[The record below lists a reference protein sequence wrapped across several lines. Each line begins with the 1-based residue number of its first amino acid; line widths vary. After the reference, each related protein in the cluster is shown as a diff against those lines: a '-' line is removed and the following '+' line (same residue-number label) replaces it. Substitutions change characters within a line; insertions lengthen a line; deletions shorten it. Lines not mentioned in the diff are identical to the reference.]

1 MAEVEMFKL
10 FALVMARFGGLMATA
25 PFLASSNIP
34 VQVRA
39 LFAAFVAL
47 LLTPVIPAQE
57 ATLPDAALAYATL
70 ALGEFLIGAIV
81 GFLITILFSA
91 IQVGGQIMDMQT
103 GFGVLNVF
111 NPAMGTQTPIFGFF
125 LFLLAVLYLLVT
137 NGHHLMIKALA
148 STYETVPIGGF
159 IPRQDWLLETARFGS
174 MMFADGLMIAA
185 PVATAM
191 LLAYVTMG
199 FLGRVVP
206 QIHLLVVGFPFTIGL
221 GLFVTAFV
229 IGLYL
234 QILDGMFFKMF
245 RNVDQFIRQMG

>member
-1 MAEVEMFKL
+1 MFKL
-10 FALVMARFGGLMATA
+10 FALVLARFSGLMATA

-34 VQVRA
+34 MPVRV

-57 ATLPDAALAYATL
+57 ATLPGAALPFATM
-70 ALGEFLIGAIV
+70 ALGEFFIGAII
-81 GFLITILFSA
+81 GFLITIMFAA
-91 IQVGGQIMDMQT
+91 IQVAGQIMDMQT

-111 NPAMGTQTPIFGFF
+111 NPAMGTQVPIFGFF
-125 LFLLAVLYLLVT
+125 LFILAVLYLLVT
-137 NGHHLMIKALA
+137 NGHHLMIRALA
-148 STYETVPIGGF
+148 MTYETVPVGGF
-159 IPRQDWLLETARFGS
+159 VPQQNWLLETARFGT
-174 MMFADGLMIAA
+174 MMFMDGLMIAA

-206 QIHLLVVGFPFTIGL
+206 QIHLLVVGFPFTIAL
-221 GLFVTAFV
+221 GLFVVAFM

-245 RNVDQFIRQMG
+245 RNVDNFIRQMG